1 MKNKAKYIIVTS
13 IIIIF
18 TLFLGKYLVTDFN
31 ITDTTNN
38 YNEDLNKEDSLV
50 DVSKIS
56 NDDLKIYFIDV
67 GQADCTLIEQNG
79 KFMLIDA
86 GNNDDGNLVVNFL
99 KQKGVSKLDYVI
111 GTHAHEDH
119 IGGLDNVIQNF
130 DEEKIFFPKTT
141 STTKTFEDFVKAVKA
156 KNKKLYA
163 PNSGEKF
170 TFANS
175 TFEILAPNADNYE
188 DANNYSIVIKLT
200 YKNRSFI
207 FMGDA
212 EKISEDE
219 ILNKGY
225 DVRSDLIKI
234 GHHGSS
240 SSTSDKFLK
249 AVNPKYAVI
258 CVGKDNSYNHPKKS
272 VMDRLKKYNI
282 KVYRTDEQGDITA
295 ICDGENI
302 VLDKTPASYNY
313 MK

>member
-1 MKNKAKYIIVTS
+1 MKNKLKYVIGVIICICIV
-13 IIIIF
+13 
-18 TLFLGKYLVTDFN
+18 LFGGNELLDENTFFNNLAEGYIENSEALVN
-31 ITDTTNN
+31 TNEIN
-38 YNEDLNKEDSLV
+38 V
-50 DVSKIS
+50 
-56 NDDLKIYFIDV
+56 DDLKIYFIDV
-67 GQADCTLIEQNG
+67 GQADCILLEQNG

-86 GNNDDGNLVVNFL
+86 GNNDDGELVVNYL
-99 KQKGVSKLDYVI
+99 KEKGVQKLDYVI

-119 IGGLDNVIQNF
+119 IGGMDNVINNF
-130 DEEKIFFPKTT
+130 NQDKILFPKTT
-141 STTKTFEDFVKAVKA
+141 STTKTFEDFVLAVKN

-163 PNSGEKF
+163 PQGGEKF

-175 TFEILAPNADNYE
+175 TFEVLAPNSANYE

-200 YKNRSFI
+200 YKENSFL
-207 FMGDA
+207 FTGDA

-225 DVRSDLIKI
+225 DLKCNLIKI

-249 AVNPKYAVI
+249 AVSPDYAVI

-272 VMDRLKKYNI
+272 VMDRLKKNEI
-282 KVYRTDEQGDITA
+282 KVYRTDEQGSITV
-295 ICDGENI
+295 ISDGKNI
-302 VLDKTPASYNY
+302 TFDKSPASYNY

>member
-1 MKNKAKYIIVTS
+1 MMKNKAKYIIATS

-163 PNSGEKF
+163 VL
-170 TFANS
+170 T
-175 TFEILAPNADNYE
+175 
-188 DANNYSIVIKLT
+188 YSIVL
-200 YKNRSFI
+200 FLHLQ
-207 FMGDA
+207 
-212 EKISEDE
+212 
-219 ILNKGY
+219 ILH
-225 DVRSDLIKI
+225 L
-234 GHHGSS
+234 
-240 SSTSDKFLK
+240 KFLLQMLIIMK
-249 AVNPKYAVI
+249 MQI
-258 CVGKDNSYNHPKKS
+258 
-272 VMDRLKKYNI
+272 
-282 KVYRTDEQGDITA
+282 ITQ
-295 ICDGENI
+295 
-302 VLDKTPASYNY
+302 L
-313 MK
+313 